1 MKEPLHPIELIERYF
16 DNELTQEELDQFR
29 SHLKENHG
37 LQKLFDQEKLL
48 ISTVRFQAAQK
59 DLKFLE
65 EVEQSLR
72 ENKTIY
78 FRKHWYYY
86 AAAACVA
93 FLAIVLVWNRWEKEN
108 PDTLFAL
115 HFKPHPNVFEPSLR
129 TGANAGL
136 RSQAFA
142 AYEQGNYEQASH
154 AFTELLQDDH
164 NDDAGMIL
172 LLGNS
177 NLMLGKTKEAIEN
190 FGSLLLRHN
199 ELQVEAKWYLS
210 LCYLKSAQMSEAQ
223 RLLTEI
229 SETKTAYSGEATE
242 LLKKL
247 E

>member
-1 MKEPLHPIELIERYF
+1 MKEPLQHIELIERYC

-29 SHLKENHG
+29 SQLKEDHE

-72 ENKTIY
+72 ENKTID

-93 FLAIVLVWNRWEKEN
+93 LLAIVLVWNRWEKEN
-108 PDTLFAL
+108 PDTLFAS
-115 HFKPHPNVFEPSLR
+115 HFEPYPNVFEPSLR
-129 TGANAGL
+129 TAGNADL

-142 AYEQGNYEQASH
+142 AYEQGNYEH
-154 AFTELLQDDH
+154 AADAFRELLQNN
-164 NDDAGMIL
+164 NDNAGMIL

-177 NLMLGKTKEAIEN
+177 NLMLGKTKEATEN
-190 FGSLLLRHN
+190 FRSLLLRHN

-210 LCYLKSAQMSEAQ
+210 LSYLKSAEISEAQ

-229 SETKTAYSGEATE
+229 AATKTAYSDNATE